1 MTSVLKRAS
10 KKSKP
15 QTQGRRSLI
24 CRCRKLAR
32 YIWVKCCI
40 ASLIRQHFP
49 LRLRFISL
57 NRKWNRKNMASSSR
71 NFAARICSLFCQG
84 RMACDCFF
92 RLILKVSK
100 SIPKAS
106 KCVLSWG
113 FPKHI
118 EDKINLSKEDL
129 FSRHFVRKR
138 LESRINEIRPVL
150 LFNQV
155 LWNSRSQKVQMLF

>member
-1 MTSVLKRAS
+1 MEVLGHRLTSRWTKVKMTSVLKRAS

-113 FPKHI
+113 FLKHI
-118 EDKINLSKEDL
+118 EDKINLSKEIYLADI
-129 FSRHFVRKR
+129 SYAKG
-138 LESRINEIRPVL
+138 
-150 LFNQV
+150 
-155 LWNSRSQKVQMLF
+155 